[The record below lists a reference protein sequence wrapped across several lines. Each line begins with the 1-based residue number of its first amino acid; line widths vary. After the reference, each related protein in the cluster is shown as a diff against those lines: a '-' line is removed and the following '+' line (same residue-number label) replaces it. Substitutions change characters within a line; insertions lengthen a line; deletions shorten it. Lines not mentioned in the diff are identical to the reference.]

1 MSDADILAGAHMAH
15 LAAVQAVLGPNMALG
30 ESTPQRVRGP
40 RRRAA
45 EPDRKLKQ
53 LQRRLRMLAQAADFA
68 GQTDL
73 AEFAEETL
81 KETEE
86 KSEAV

>member
-1 MSDADILAGAHMAH
+1 MAH

-30 ESTPQRVRGP
+30 ESSPQRVRGP
-40 RRRAA
+40 RRRDGGT
-45 EPDRKLKQ
+45 DRKLRQ
-53 LQRRLRMLAQAADFA
+53 VQRRLRMLAQAADFA

-73 AEFAEETL
+73 AEFAEEIL

-86 KSEAV
+86 K